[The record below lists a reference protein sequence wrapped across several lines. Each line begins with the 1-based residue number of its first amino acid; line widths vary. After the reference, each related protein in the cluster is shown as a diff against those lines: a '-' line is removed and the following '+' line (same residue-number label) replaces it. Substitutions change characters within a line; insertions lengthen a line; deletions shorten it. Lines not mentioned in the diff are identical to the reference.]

1 MNLIARLEITFLRPE
16 EPGCLITKGGDIDNR
31 LKTLFDALRIP
42 NEANELPSRV
52 TPQDDEMPIFYC
64 LLESDSLVTS
74 VSVVTD
80 RLLVQTGASDKV
92 LLLIH
97 TIVRGTRVTGINQNI
112 HGKLG
117 ISHTNLCE
125 PRKRCPWRSS
135 RARHWR
141 PAGAFAGRVKTLHLP
156 VRPADFRTPSFLPAL

>member
-74 VSVVTD
+74 VSVATD
-80 RLLVQTGASDKV
+80 RLLVQTGESDEV
-92 LLLIH
+92 LLIIH
-97 TIVRGTRVTGINQNI
+97 TIVRGTRVTGINQSI
-112 HGKLG
+112 IG
-117 ISHTNLCE
+117 
-125 PRKRCPWRSS
+125 
-135 RARHWR
+135 
-141 PAGAFAGRVKTLHLP
+141 
-156 VRPADFRTPSFLPAL
+156 